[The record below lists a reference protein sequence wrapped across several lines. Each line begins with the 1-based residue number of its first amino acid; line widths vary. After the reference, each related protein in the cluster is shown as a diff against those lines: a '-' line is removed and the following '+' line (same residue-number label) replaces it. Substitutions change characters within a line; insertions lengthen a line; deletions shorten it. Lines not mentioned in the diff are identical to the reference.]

1 MMIFFV
7 WSCVTTTPSEWSST
21 RVLEAHRARLDQDG
35 DGRISETEYERTLW
49 NGPPFGSADEDR
61 DGDLSVVEL
70 EDLTRHQS
78 PSRFDGPFS
87 GASVR
92 EAEAGVVMPTDGQR
106 DLSEVLNWMVETL
119 VAAGEPV
126 PAEAEVQA
134 AIQSGD
140 WKDAHTTEVLKNIK
154 TSWEKAGLKWPEGL
168 Q

>member
-1 MMIFFV
+1 
-7 WSCVTTTPSEWSST
+7 
-21 RVLEAHRARLDQDG
+21 
-35 DGRISETEYERTLW
+35 
-49 NGPPFGSADEDR
+49 
-61 DGDLSVVEL
+61 
-70 EDLTRHQS
+70 
-78 PSRFDGPFS
+78 
-87 GASVR
+87 
-92 EAEAGVVMPTDGQR
+92 MPTDGQR

-154 TSWEKAGLKWPEGL
+154 ISWEKAGLKWPEGL